1 MLNIALF
8 GPPGAGK
15 GTQSAQLIE
24 KYNLAYISTGDL
36 LRHEIAEGTEL
47 GKKAKDTI
55 DRGQLVSDELIVQL
69 IEKRIVASTDK
80 NGILFDGFPRTM
92 VQAYILEGL
101 LLKLNTSLACM
112 LSLEVPQE
120 ELVNRLLERGKVSG
134 RSDDTAEVIQYRLK
148 EYENKTMPVIEFYKD
163 REKYIPING
172 VGKIDEVLGRLVESI
187 DRTLQ
192 NVWFNL
198 VLTGAPGSG
207 KGTQGRLLAKKYNL
221 YYISTGSLLR
231 REIKANTE
239 VGQRVKSIMDT
250 GELVPDEIVIKL
262 IESEIKQHNN
272 VRGFV
277 FKGFPRTIVQAYIL
291 DGLLRRLDSSVSYCI
306 ELNASTLE
314 SVKRLSARAKTPQ
327 ARTYDMSTDLIIHRL
342 EEYQEKTLSVAEF
355 YAKQNKFATLDAVG
369 GQEFVFERL
378 CEKVEA
384 AMKRVR

>member
-15 GTQSAQLIE
+15 GTQSALLIE

-36 LRHEIAEGTEL
+36 LRREIADGSDL
-47 GKKAKDTI
+47 GQIAKDI
-55 DRGQLVSDELIVQL
+55 IGRGQLVSDELIVQI
-69 IEKRIVASTDK
+69 IEKWIINSNDT
-80 NGILFDGFPRTM
+80 NGILFDGFPRTL

-112 LSLEVPQE
+112 LSLEVPRE
-120 ELVNRLLERGKVSG
+120 ELIARLLERGKSSG
-134 RSDDTAEVIQYRLK
+134 RSDDTADVIEFRLE
-148 EYENKTMPVIEFYKD
+148 EYENKTKPVAEFYKFRD
-163 REKYIPING
+163 KYIPIQG
-172 VGKIDEVLGRLVESI
+172 VGLIPEVLGRLTEAI

-231 REIKANTE
+231 REIKAGSE
-239 VGQRVKSIMDT
+239 IGSKVKGYMES
-250 GELVPDEIVIKL
+250 GELVSDEIVIQL
-262 IESEIKQHNN
+262 IEQEIQQHND

-327 ARTYDMSTDLIIHRL
+327 ARLYDMNTDVIIHRL
-342 EEYQEKTLSVAEF
+342 EEYTEKTIPVADF
-355 YAKQNKFATLDAVG
+355 YNKQSKFSTIDAFG
-369 GQEFVFERL
+369 NEEKVFNRL
-378 CEKVEA
+378 CTKVEE
-384 AMKRVR
+384 AMRILR

>member
-15 GTQSAQLIE
+15 GTQSALLIE

-36 LRHEIAEGTEL
+36 LRQEITEGSEL
-47 GKKAKDTI
+47 GMKAKDII
-55 DRGQLVSDELIVQL
+55 DRGQLVSDEMIVQL
-69 IEKRIVASTDK
+69 IEKRIVSSADK

-112 LSLEVPQE
+112 LSLEVPRE
-120 ELVNRLLERGKVSG
+120 ELIGRLLERGKVSG
-134 RSDDTAEVIQYRLK
+134 RSDDTAEVIQFRLE
-148 EYENKTMPVIEFYKD
+148 EYNNKTKPVAEFYQD
-163 REKYIPING
+163 RDKYIPING
-172 VGKIDEVLGRLVESI
+172 VGEIDAVFNRLVGSI
-187 DRTLQ
+187 DATLQ

-231 REIKANTE
+231 REIKAGSD
-239 VGQRVKSIMDT
+239 VGNRVKEIMAI
-250 GELVPDEIVIKL
+250 GELVPDEIVIRL
-262 IESEIKQHNN
+262 LESEIKQHNN

-291 DGLLRRLDSSVSYCI
+291 DGLLRRLDSSVSFCI
-306 ELNASTLE
+306 ELSTSTLE
-314 SVKRLSARAKTPQ
+314 SIKRLSARAKTPQ
-327 ARTYDMSTDLIIHRL
+327 ARSYDLNTDLIVHRL
-342 EEYQEKTLSVAEF
+342 EEYQEKTLPVADF
-355 YAKQNKFATLDAVG
+355 YSKQNKFATLDAFG
-369 GQEFVFERL
+369 GEEVVFERL
-378 CEKVEA
+378 SATVEA
-384 AMKRVR
+384 AMKVIR

>member
-15 GTQSAQLIE
+15 GTQSVLLIE
-24 KYNLAYISTGDL
+24 KYKLAYISTGDL
-36 LRHEIAEGTEL
+36 LRHEIAEGTDLGIIAKEL
-47 GKKAKDTI
+47 I
-55 DRGQLVSDELIVQL
+55 DRGHLVSDELIVQL
-69 IEKRIVASTDK
+69 IEKRIVMSTDT
-80 NGILFDGFPRTM
+80 NGILFDGFPRTL

-112 LSLEVPQE
+112 LSLEVPRE
-120 ELVNRLLERGKVSG
+120 ELVTRLLERGKSSG
-134 RSDDTAEVIQYRLK
+134 RSDDTAEVIEYRLE
-148 EYENKTMPVIEFYKD
+148 EYENKTKPVAEFYKFRD
-163 REKYIPING
+163 KYIPVQG
-172 VGKIDEVLGRLVESI
+172 VGLIPEVFGRLTEAI

-231 REIKANTE
+231 REIRAGSEIGEK
-239 VGQRVKSIMDT
+239 VKNFMEI
-250 GELVPDEIVIKL
+250 GELVSDEIVIQL
-262 IESEIKQHNN
+262 IEQEIKQHNS
-272 VRGFV
+272 VRGFI

-314 SVKRLSARAKTPQ
+314 SIKRLSARAKTPQ
-327 ARTYDMSTDLIIHRL
+327 ARLYDMNTDVIVHRL
-342 EEYQEKTLSVAEF
+342 EEYTEKTMPVADF
-355 YAKQNKFATLDAVG
+355 YNKQQKFSTIDAVG
-369 GQEFVFERL
+369 NEEFVFHRL
-378 CEKVEA
+378 CTKVEE
-384 AMKRVR
+384 AMRILR